1 MDREELICNAIDGL
15 SDAIRALEQIGGHSD
30 MVITLQNLRTD
41 TYVLF
46 DEEDEYSLESLMAKG
61 YSKEDAEDIIA
72 EREIEMYEAENDRKL
87 DAYLSS
93 LE

>member
-1 MDREELICNAIDGL
+1 MDREELIYKAIDGL
-15 SDAIRALEQIGGHSD
+15 SDAIMALEQIGGHSD
-30 MVITLQNLRTD
+30 MIITLQNLRTD
-41 TYVLF
+41 AYAIF

>member
-1 MDREELICNAIDGL
+1 MEKEELIYKAIDGL
-15 SDAIRALEQIGGHSD
+15 SDAIRALDQIGGHSD

-41 TYVLF
+41 AYALF
-46 DEEDEYSLESLMAKG
+46 DEDPIEELMAKG
-61 YSKEDAEDIIA
+61 YSREDAEDFLA
-72 EREIEMYEAENDRKL
+72 NEEAYRYEAENDRKL

>member
-1 MDREELICNAIDGL
+1 MDRDELICDAIDGL
-15 SDAIRALEQIGGHSD
+15 SDAIRALEKIGGHSD
-30 MVITLQNLRTD
+30 MMITLQNLRTD
-41 TYVLF
+41 VYALF

-72 EREIEMYEAENDRKL
+72 EREIGMYEAENDRKL